1 MSYNKTASITA
12 ETINPRVRLV
22 HMHPSFAL
30 KAQTIGSVQ
39 IIDEVNMYTWFRLK
53 IKTFN
58 YEPRGEIATLAE
70 VILSFYL
77 HYDTSPDN
85 NFY

>member
-1 MSYNKTASITA
+1 
-12 ETINPRVRLV
+12 
-22 HMHPSFAL
+22 
-30 KAQTIGSVQ
+30 
-39 IIDEVNMYTWFRLK
+39 MYTWFRLK

-77 HYDTSPDN
+77 HYDTSPDS